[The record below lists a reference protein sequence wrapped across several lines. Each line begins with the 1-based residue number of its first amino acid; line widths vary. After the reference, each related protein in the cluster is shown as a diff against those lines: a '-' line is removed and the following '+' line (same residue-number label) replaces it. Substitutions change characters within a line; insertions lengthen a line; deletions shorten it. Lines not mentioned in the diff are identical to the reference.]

1 MSKRLMSVSLLLG
14 MVAISAFVIIS
25 GCSSQ
30 NPTGPISGAPSDLT
44 KITPAIAPSLAVI
57 DISELISPAHTDTIQ
72 ILRNTSIDNFI
83 IPAGALDEL
92 TNIEVRSYGD
102 YIGTRKVLVYEFG
115 PEGLVFNSA
124 THLNVDITKLKA
136 LARTASLYYFD
147 PNINDWVYQ
156 GSVAV
161 NGGRVDFSIYH
172 FSKYAIE

>member
-1 MSKRLMSVSLLLG
+1 MSKRLMSIGLLLG
-14 MVAISAFVIIS
+14 LVALSAFVVIS

-30 NPTGPISGAPSDLT
+30 KPTGPLSETSPDLT
-44 KITPAIAPSLAVI
+44 KIIPAIAPSLEVL
-57 DISELISPAHTDTIQ
+57 DVSELITPDITDTIQ
-72 ILRNTSIDNFI
+72 ILRDASIDNFI
-83 IPAGALDEL
+83 IPAGALDEI

-136 LARTASLYYFD
+136 TARTASLYYFD
-147 PNINDWVYQ
+147 PNINNWVYQ
-156 GSVAV
+156 GSAAG
-161 NGGRVDFSIYH
+161 NAGRVDFNIYH